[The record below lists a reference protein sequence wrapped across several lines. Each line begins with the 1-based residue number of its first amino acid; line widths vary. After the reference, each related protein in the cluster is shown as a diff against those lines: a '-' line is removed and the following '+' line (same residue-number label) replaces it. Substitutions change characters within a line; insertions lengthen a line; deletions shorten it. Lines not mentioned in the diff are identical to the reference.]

1 MSGKQHGSDKDCKRK
16 SKEDSKKC
24 ATPSGST
31 VKEYEDVGIST
42 PLVKYFNGE
51 SPKGKIIQ
59 VECPVCNKLVSLKRI
74 NSHMDK
80 NCDGEK
86 PDEKSDAP
94 KSPEYKSAVQN
105 GRSSEDVIVLDDD
118 DDDDDFRQTSSTK
131 TKAITEPIVLQEN
144 ELVSL
149 PDIFKDMK
157 SSLDDNLRRLLEF
170 RMSLNPFKNKH
181 LNTTRARQT
190 YDHRTEDG
198 ACSGTKA
205 KPRMS
210 LSNRMHATEVV
221 SSVTN
226 SERSANSNMFSSEY
240 DYGTTSETSF
250 CSVDSSQTD
259 EDSHFGKLNQSF
271 SSQGSN
277 CVSSMDVL
285 SEPEDTQSRDD
296 SHLDEI
302 EFENDGD
309 EKRYEPYY
317 WANFKFIIQ
326 HVLDDESNSHLFN
339 EEDLNIVLKF
349 RSVEAKAQQ
358 LYVRLFLRKYGW
370 FKVEKLS
377 YPKIGADLQ
386 PLIGELVKNGKNWQT
401 LLKVQRV
408 KLRSASEFPLKLTL
422 FELLKECNIF
432 IG

>member
-1 MSGKQHGSDKDCKRK
+1 MSGNSKRKDKDSKRK
-16 SKEDSKKC
+16 SKEGSIPQKC

-42 PLVKYFNGE
+42 PLVRYFNGE
-51 SPKGKIIQ
+51 SPKGKITL

-80 NCDGEK
+80 NCDKEK
-86 PDEKSDAP
+86 LDEEPDASKIP
-94 KSPEYKSAVQN
+94 KCKSAMQN
-105 GRSSEDVIVLDDD
+105 GRSSKDVIVLDD

-131 TKAITEPIVLQEN
+131 TKAITEPIILQEN

-157 SSLDDNLRRLLEF
+157 SSLDDNLRGLLEF
-170 RMSLNPFKNKH
+170 RMSLNPFKKKH
-181 LNTTRARQT
+181 LNTARARQA
-190 YDHRTEDG
+190 YDHRIEDG

-210 LSNRMHATEVV
+210 LSNRMHATEFG
-221 SSVTN
+221 SSVIN

-240 DYGTTSETSF
+240 DCGTASETSF

-259 EDSHFGKLNQSF
+259 NDSHYGRLNQSF
-271 SSQGSN
+271 SSQGSDS
-277 CVSSMDVL
+277 VSSMDVL

-302 EFENDGD
+302 ELENDGD
-309 EKRYEPYY
+309 SVRYEPYY
-317 WANFKFIIQ
+317 WANFKFIMQ
-326 HVLDDESNSHLFN
+326 HVLDDKSNSHLFN
-339 EEDLNIVLKF
+339 EEDLDIVLKF

-377 YPKIGADLQ
+377 YPKIGGDLQ
-386 PLIGELVKNGKNWQT
+386 PLIDELVKNGKN
-401 LLKVQRV
+401 
-408 KLRSASEFPLKLTL
+408 
-422 FELLKECNIF
+422 
-432 IG
+432 